1 VSIHESIFLFGAA
14 LLAGAL
20 NAVAGGGGF
29 IAFPALIFVGA
40 PPIQATATY
49 TAAILPGGMA
59 SIGAYR
65 NTYSNTD
72 RLRSLVISIF
82 AVGILGGIAGALLL
96 LHTPAALFMNIVPWL
111 LLLATILFTVSPRIV
126 PFVRAR
132 TSRSPEGKRM
142 MQIVT
147 LFLELSIA
155 IYIGFFGAGAGI
167 MVLAM
172 LALLGVENIHTMNG
186 LKVLLVV
193 AVNSVALVTYALG
206 HAVLWSYAIVM
217 MVGGIIGGYGGAWL
231 AQKFPPI
238 YVRYFVICVGL
249 SMSIYFFVR

>member
-1 VSIHESIFLFGAA
+1 VPLHESIFLFGAA

-49 TAAILPGGMA
+49 TAAVLPGGVA

-65 NTYSNTD
+65 KTYSNSD
-72 RLRSLVISIF
+72 HIRSLMISVL
-82 AVGILGGIAGALLL
+82 AVGIVGGIAGAVLL

-111 LLLATILFTVSPRIV
+111 LLLATVLFTLSPRVV

-132 TSRSPEGKRM
+132 TSRSQQGRRA
-142 MQIVT
+142 MQVLT
-147 LFLELSIA
+147 LVLELSIA

-193 AVNSVALVTYALG
+193 AVNTVALITYALG
-206 HAVLWSYAIVM
+206 HAVLWPYAAVM

-231 AQKFPPI
+231 AQKFPPV
-238 YVRYFVICVGL
+238 YVRYFVIATGL